1 MPSPFVGRG
10 PELDALSSVVG
21 HARRER
27 AVGAALI
34 TGEPGSGKS
43 RLLLEALRRTDSV
56 SIVHSAGFEPMQPIA
71 FAAVAELLR
80 RLAAVPGHG
89 AQIER
94 LVFDPGD
101 VPAGDPLRIF
111 EASARALSAFGPLLL
126 AIDDLQWFDDQSL
139 GLVHYLLR
147 AFEQARQL
155 VLVLAVARPS
165 PAAAVLRASIE
176 AAVPDRRCAVIE
188 LGPLPLADGVALA
201 RALDHRLDDAGA
213 TAAWRRAH
221 GSPFWLESLVERGE
235 PETRAN
241 LISGRLRDLG
251 VDAAELLAI
260 LGVGGR
266 PFLVEDMARA
276 LGWDVERMRYASRE
290 LIARGL
296 ALEVAGSLQ
305 VGHDLIRESAVA
317 ALPGA
322 VHRRLRGALSEALE
336 TTAGDDARLLCEAL
350 EHRVA
355 AELPAAALAMRV
367 LASPRRRL
375 LSAQNVR
382 LLASVADQAE
392 AGTPVQTRLDAGV
405 AALAAELGE
414 HELALRCWTR
424 ASRMS
429 SAPAERQHAAIQAA
443 RAAFVLARADDA
455 HAHLTSA
462 RRVVPSTAD
471 AAVRIDALDAE
482 VQLWL
487 DHETSGG
494 ARSAARAFSRAE
506 KMAAAAGGIEHLD
519 LDSRRTFV
527 AAGEAAIDAALQENR
542 HDDVVRLSD
551 AVMSAAQR
559 LDEES
564 QVVTATRV
572 AFALGPSGRI
582 REAEALYRRA
592 WDLSRRLVLPAA
604 AAEAGTDLA
613 RALHNLGRLDEARAI
628 AAETVELQGRLGSV
642 PRRWGDAKSVL
653 HSVELSIGDTGAA
666 LQALQRDADEE
677 ANPHFRL
684 AIHQALA
691 VWQARS
697 GGARLA
703 GAVRAEIAAA
713 RRDAARA
720 RCPRCSAELALVSA
734 ELLARVGDVDD
745 AERALAAPEAGA
757 AGGPLRATWQLWA
770 ESMIA
775 AARGDV
781 RSASE
786 QLMALATGLHGLGR
800 LEEEVWAHL
809 ELGRVQAQTDR
820 GRAVDAFTA
829 AASLAERIGARSQG
843 RLATQALRK
852 LGVRA
857 WRRRGATSGAGLA
870 SLSDRERE
878 VVHLAADG
886 RSNAEIA
893 EALSLSPRT
902 VERHLTNVLAKLSL
916 RNRTELAALVG
927 SSLVRGSPDE

>member
-10 PELDALSSVVG
+10 PELEMLSSVVG
-21 HARRER
+21 HARRDR
-27 AVGAALI
+27 AVGAALV

-43 RLLLEALRRTDSV
+43 RLLLEALRRIDSV
-56 SIVHSAGFEPMQPIA
+56 PVIRAAGFEPMQPIA
-71 FAAVAELLR
+71 LAAVAELLR
-80 RLAAVPGHG
+80 QLATVPGHG

-101 VPAGDPLRIF
+101 APAGDPLQIF
-111 EASARALSAFGPLLL
+111 EATTRALSAFGPLLL

-147 AFEQARQL
+147 ASEQARQVL
-155 VLVLAVARPS
+155 LVLAVTRPS
-165 PAAAVLRASIE
+165 AAAAVLRASVD
-176 AAVPDRRCAVIE
+176 AAVPERRRAAID
-188 LGPLPLADGVALA
+188 LGPLPVADGVALA
-201 RALDHRLDDAGA
+201 RALDSRLDDAGA
-213 TAAWRRAH
+213 TTLWRRAH
-221 GSPFWLESLVERGE
+221 GSPFWLESLVERGGAD
-235 PETRAN
+235 TRAN
-241 LISGRLRDLG
+241 LISARLRALS
-251 VDAAELLAI
+251 VDAAEVLAI
-260 LGVGGR
+260 LAVGGR
-266 PFLVEDMARA
+266 PFLVEDVARA

-296 ALEVAGSLQ
+296 ASEVAGSVQ

-322 VHRRLRGALSEALE
+322 VHRRLRGAISEVLE
-336 TTAGDDARLLCEAL
+336 TAAGDDARLLCEAL

-355 AELPAAALAMRV
+355 AELPAAALATRL

-375 LSAQNVR
+375 LSAQNMR

-392 AGTPVQTRLDAGV
+392 AGTPEQTRLDAGV

-424 ASRMS
+424 ASQMS
-429 SAPAERQHAAIQAA
+429 SGPAERQHAAIQAA
-443 RAAFVLARADDA
+443 RAAFVLARADEA
-455 HAHLTSA
+455 RAHLTSA
-462 RRVVPSTAD
+462 RRAAPLTAD
-471 AAVRIDALDAE
+471 ASVRIDALDAE

-487 DHETSGG
+487 DHETDGG
-494 ARSAARAFSRAE
+494 ARSAARAFSRAD

-519 LDSRRTFV
+519 VGSRRTFV
-527 AAGEAAIDAALQENR
+527 AAGEAAMDAAVQENR
-542 HDDVVRLSD
+542 HDDVVRLSE

-564 QVVTATRV
+564 QVVTAIRV
-572 AFALGPSGRI
+572 AFALRPSGRV

-592 WDLSRRLVLPAA
+592 WDLSRRLLLPSA
-604 AAEAGTDLA
+604 AAEAGTELA
-613 RALHNLGRLDEARAI
+613 RTLRNLGRLEEARTI
-628 AAETVELQGRLGSV
+628 ASETVELQGRLGSV
-642 PRRWGDAKSVL
+642 PRRWGDATSAL
-653 HSVELSIGDTGAA
+653 HTIELSIGDAGNA
-666 LQALQRDADEE
+666 LLALQRDAAEE
-677 ANPHFRL
+677 VNPHFRI

-691 VWQARS
+691 VWQARF

-713 RRDAARA
+713 RQDAALA

-734 ELLARVGDVDD
+734 ELLARIGDVDD

-757 AGGPLRATWQLWA
+757 SDGPLRAIWQSWA

-781 RSASE
+781 RSAAE
-786 QLMALATGLHGLGR
+786 RLATLALELHGLGY
-800 LEEEVWAHL
+800 LEEEVWARL
-809 ELGRVQAQTDR
+809 DLGRFEAQTDR

-829 AASLAERIGARSQG
+829 AASLAEQIGARSQG
-843 RLATQALRK
+843 RLAAQALRK

-857 WRRRGATSGAGLA
+857 WRRRGATSGIGLG
-870 SLSDRERE
+870 SLSLRERE

>member
-1 MPSPFVGRG
+1 M
-10 PELDALSSVVG
+10 LSSVVG
-21 HARRER
+21 HARRDR

-43 RLLLEALRRTDSV
+43 RLLLEALRPTDSV
-56 SIVHSAGFEPMQPIA
+56 PVVHAAGFEPMQSIA

-80 RLAAVPGHG
+80 RLATVPGHG

-94 LVFDPGD
+94 LVFEPGD
-101 VPAGDPLRIF
+101 VPAGDPLRVF
-111 EASARALSAFGPLLL
+111 EATTRALSAFGPLVL

-147 AFEQARQL
+147 ASEQARQVL
-155 VLVLAVARPS
+155 LVLAVARPS
-165 PAAAVLRASIE
+165 PAAAVLRASIDAVVPE
-176 AAVPDRRCAVIE
+176 RRRAAVE
-188 LGPLPLADGVALA
+188 LGPLPLADGVALV
-201 RALDHRLDDAGA
+201 RALDSKLDDAGA
-213 TAAWRRAH
+213 TALWRRAH

-235 PETRAN
+235 PDTRAN
-241 LISGRLRDLG
+241 LVSGRLRALG
-251 VDAAELLAI
+251 VDAAELLAV
-260 LGVGGR
+260 LAVGGR
-266 PFLVEDMARA
+266 PFLVEHVARA
-276 LGWDVERMRYASRE
+276 LGWDVERARYVARE

-317 ALPGA
+317 ALPDA
-322 VHRRLRGALSEALE
+322 VHRRLRGALSDVLEAG
-336 TTAGDDARLLCEAL
+336 AGDDARLLSEAL

-355 AELPAAALAMRV
+355 AGLPATALAMRV

-375 LSAQNVR
+375 LGAQNMR

-392 AGTPVQTRLDAGV
+392 SGTSEQLRLDAGV

-414 HELALRCWTR
+414 HELALRRWTR
-424 ASRMS
+424 VSQVS
-429 SAPAERQHAAIQAA
+429 SAPVERQHAGIEAA
-443 RAAFVLARADDA
+443 RAAFVLARAGEA
-455 HAHLTSA
+455 HAHLESA
-462 RRVVPSTAD
+462 RRVAPSTAD

-487 DHETSGG
+487 DHETGGG
-494 ARSAARAFSRAE
+494 ARSAARAFSGAE
-506 KMAAAAGGIEHLD
+506 KMVAAAGGIEHLD
-519 LDSRRTFV
+519 PDSRRAFV
-527 AAGEAAIDAALQENR
+527 AAGEAAIDSAMQENR
-542 HDDVVRLSD
+542 HDDVVRLSE

-572 AFALGPSGRI
+572 AFALRPSGRI

-592 WDLSRRLVLPAA
+592 WDLSRRLVLPSATA
-604 AAEAGTDLA
+604 GAGTELA
-613 RALHNLGRLDEARAI
+613 RALRNLGRLDEARAI
-628 AAETVELQGRLGSV
+628 ATETVELQGRLGTV
-642 PRRWGDAKSVL
+642 PRRWGDARSVL
-653 HSVELSIGDTGAA
+653 HTVELSIGDTGAA
-666 LQALQRDADEE
+666 LQALQRDAAEE
-677 ANPHFRL
+677 EDPHFRI

-691 VWQARS
+691 VWHARF
-697 GGARLA
+697 GGARFA

-713 RRDAARA
+713 RQDAARA
-720 RCPRCSAELALVSA
+720 RCPRCSSELALVSA
-734 ELLARVGDVDD
+734 ELLARIGDID
-745 AERALAAPEAGA
+745 AAEQALAAPEAGA
-757 AGGPLRATWQLWA
+757 AGGPLRAMWQSWA

-781 RSASE
+781 VSASE
-786 QLMALATGLHGLGR
+786 RLEALAAEMDSLGC
-800 LEEEVWAHL
+800 LEEEVWARL

-829 AASLAERIGARSQG
+829 AASLAEQIGARSQG

-857 WRRRGATSGAGLA
+857 WRRHGASGGVGLG
-870 SLSDRERE
+870 SLSHRERE
-878 VVHLAADG
+878 VVRLAADG
-886 RSNAEIA
+886 HSNAEIA
-893 EALSLSPRT
+893 EALVLSPRT

>member
-1 MPSPFVGRG
+1 M
-10 PELDALSSVVG
+10 LWSVVG
-21 HARRER
+21 HAQRDR

-43 RLLLEALRRTDSV
+43 RLLLEALQRTDSV
-56 SIVHSAGFEPMQPIA
+56 PVVRAAGFEPMQSIA
-71 FAAVAELLR
+71 LGAAAELLR
-80 RLAAVPGHG
+80 QLATVPGHG

-94 LVFDPGD
+94 LVFEPGD
-101 VPAGDPLRIF
+101 LPVGDPLRIF
-111 EASARALSAFGPLLL
+111 EATARALSAFGPLLL

-139 GLVHYLLR
+139 GLIHYLLR
-147 AFEQARQL
+147 ASEQARQVL
-155 VLVLAVARPS
+155 LVLAVARPS
-165 PAAAVLRASIE
+165 PAAAVLRASID
-176 AAVPDRRCAVIE
+176 AAVPERRRAAIE
-188 LGPLPLADGVALA
+188 LGPLALPDGVALA
-201 RALDHRLDDAGA
+201 RALDSRLDDAGA
-213 TAAWRRAH
+213 TALWRRAH

-235 PETRAN
+235 PDTHAN
-241 LISGRLRDLG
+241 LVSGRLRALG

-260 LGVGGR
+260 LAVGGR
-266 PFLVEDMARA
+266 PFLVEDVARA
-276 LGWDVERMRYASRE
+276 LGWDVERARYVSRE

-296 ALEVAGSLQ
+296 ALEVAGSLK

-322 VHRRLRGALSEALE
+322 VHRRLRGALSEVLE

-355 AELPAAALAMRV
+355 AQLPATALAMRL

-375 LSAQNVR
+375 LSAPNMR
-382 LLASVADQAE
+382 LLASVADLAE
-392 AGTPVQTRLDAGV
+392 SRTPEQTRLDAGV

-414 HELALRCWTR
+414 HELALRHWAR
-424 ASRMS
+424 VSKVS
-429 SAPAERQHAAIQAA
+429 SAPVEQQHASIAAA
-443 RAAFVLARADDA
+443 RAAFVLTRADEA
-455 HAHLTSA
+455 HAHLESA
-462 RRVVPSTAD
+462 RRVAPSTAA

-487 DHETSGG
+487 DHETGGG

-506 KMAAAAGGIEHLD
+506 KMATAAGGVEHLD
-519 LDSRRTFV
+519 LDSRLAFV
-527 AAGEAAIDAALQENR
+527 AAGQAAIDAAMQESR
-542 HDDVVRLSD
+542 HDDVVRLSET
-551 AVMSAAQR
+551 VMSAAQR

-592 WDLSRRLVLPAA
+592 WDLSRRLVLPSVT
-604 AAEAGTDLA
+604 AEAGTELA
-613 RALHNLGRLDEARAI
+613 RALRNLGRLDEAKAI
-628 AAETVELQGRLGSV
+628 AVETVELQARIGSA
-642 PRRWGDAKSVL
+642 PQRWGDAKSVL
-653 HSVELSIGDTGAA
+653 HTVELSIGDTGAA

-677 ANPHFRL
+677 EDPHFRL
-684 AIHQALA
+684 GIHKALA
-691 VWQARS
+691 VWQARF

-734 ELLARVGDVDD
+734 ELLARVGDIDD
-745 AERALAAPEAGA
+745 AERALATTEAGA
-757 AGGPLRATWQLWA
+757 AGGPLRTIGQSWA

-786 QLMALATGLHGLGR
+786 RLAALAMQLDGLGYR
-800 LEEEVWAHL
+800 DEEVWARL

-829 AASLAERIGARSQG
+829 AASLAEQMGARSQG

-857 WRRRGATSGAGLA
+857 WRRRGATSGVGLG
-870 SLSDRERE
+870 SLSHRERE

-886 RSNAEIA
+886 HSNAEIA
-893 EALSLSPRT
+893 QALVLSPRT